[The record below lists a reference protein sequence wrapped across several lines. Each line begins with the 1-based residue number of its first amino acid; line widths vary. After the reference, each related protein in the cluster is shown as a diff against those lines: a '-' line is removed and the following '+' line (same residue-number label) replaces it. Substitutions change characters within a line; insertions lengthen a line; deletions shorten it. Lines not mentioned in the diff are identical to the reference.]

1 MPVTY
6 LGGLGLCGVT
16 LSSGNTGYML
26 EAGAH
31 DPKPVLHLG
40 HFCAG
45 GTGRMRTPQP
55 SIETSWV
62 YALRVVLDMCLVG
75 HPWCMQGA

>member
-6 LGGLGLCGVT
+6 LGGLGLHGMT
-16 LSSGNTGYML
+16 LLFGNTGYML

-40 HFCAG
+40 HFCKG
-45 GTGRMRTPQP
+45 GTG
-55 SIETSWV
+55 
-62 YALRVVLDMCLVG
+62 
-75 HPWCMQGA
+75 